1 MDLPAWIPT
10 DLPETLASRVAPLAE
25 ALTGGE
31 GPITLLGSHPRDRLA
46 LAAAIS
52 KALGWPTIYARL
64 AGSRS
69 SADGLLLIGQA
80 AGVPVPGSAVA
91 VGAHL
96 RLHPSTL
103 IVLDDADIP
112 GCRALIEQ
120 LNGMVGGLGW
130 ICCAE
135 RVVVEGITE
144 VLSEAPLPD
153 LDDLPE
159 RAGALA
165 LLPAGL
171 PGDASI
177 PEDLLHPVRPG
188 RQALRWDAALAL
200 RRSTE
205 PTRVAERLLPLFEH
219 VLPLAVGASLQSG
232 VIVEDL
238 LAVRWLG
245 EVLAD
250 PDDAARAT
258 AAAGRLLTIW
268 GQLGAARTVLE
279 SGLRRNTLATPSARA
294 TLRWAEADALL
305 ASGAR
310 ASAMARYEEAAALLR
325 SARDV
330 ELLAMMTRRW
340 ADALAARGLIE
351 AASQGYREA
360 QALYRQRGN
369 EAGVA
374 ATIRGTA
381 DLAVSAGE
389 LMSAQSLY
397 DQAAAVA
404 VPAVEVA
411 SRRIGQASLAMAR
424 GAPGRAAAMLLKA
437 EDGDLDLPALKA
449 NLSRRHADLALRRG
463 QYRQAREHTAE
474 AIRAYAR
481 AGERSAIGHCTRL
494 LGDIAAA
501 EGRLSVASTHY
512 QRTIALQV
520 EVGDLVGLRR
530 TLTHAEALESS
541 ADSPERAERLRGF
554 LAALKT
560 DPR

>member
-1 MDLPAWIPT
+1 MELPAWIPT
-10 DLPETLASRVAPLAE
+10 DLPESLVSRVTPIAE
-25 ALTGGE
+25 ALVHGGE
-31 GPITLLGSHPRDRLA
+31 PITLLGNHPGDRLA
-46 LAAAIS
+46 LAAAVS
-52 KALGWPTIYARL
+52 KRLGWPTILARL
-64 AGSRS
+64 AGCRS

-96 RLHPSTL
+96 RLHERTL
-103 IVLDDADIP
+103 IILDDADVP

-130 ICCAE
+130 LCCAE
-135 RVVVEGITE
+135 RVVVAGITE
-144 VLSEAPLPD
+144 TLPSTPLPD

-171 PGDASI
+171 PGDAPI
-177 PEDLLHPVRPG
+177 PDDLLHPVRPG
-188 RQALRWDAALAL
+188 RQALRWDASLML
-200 RRSTE
+200 RRITE
-205 PTRVAERLLPLFEH
+205 PGGVAERLLPLFEH
-219 VLPLAVGASLQSG
+219 VLPLAVGASLESG

-258 AAAGRLLTIW
+258 AAAGRLLIIW

-310 ASAMARYEEAAALLR
+310 ASAMARYEDAAALLR

-351 AASQGYREA
+351 SSSQGYREA
-360 QALYRQRGN
+360 QALYRQLSN

-381 DLAVSAGE
+381 DLAVAAGE
-389 LMSAQSLY
+389 LMSAQTLY
-397 DQAAAVA
+397 DQADAVA

-411 SRRIGQASLAMAR
+411 NRRIGQAGLAMAR
-424 GAPGRAAAMLLKA
+424 GAPGRAAALLLKA
-437 EDGDLDLPALKA
+437 EDGDLDLPGLKA
-449 NLSRRHADLALRRG
+449 NLSRRQADLTLRRG
-463 QYRQAREHTAE
+463 EYRQAREHAAD

-481 AGERSAIGHCTRL
+481 AGERTAIGHCTRL

-501 EGRLSVASTHY
+501 EGRLAVASTHY
-512 QRTIALQV
+512 QRTIALQI

-530 TLTHAEALESS
+530 TLTHAEALEST
-541 ADSPERAERLRGF
+541 AGDPERAERLRGF
-554 LAALKT
+554 LAAL
-560 DPR
+560 

>member
-10 DLPETLASRVAPLAE
+10 DLPEALAARVSPLAE
-25 ALTGGE
+25 ALTNGK
-31 GPITLLGSHPRDRLA
+31 GPITLQGSHPCDRLA

-52 KALGWPTIYARL
+52 ATLGWPTIYARL
-64 AGSRS
+64 AGCRS

-96 RLHPSTL
+96 RRHPKTL
-103 IVLDDADIP
+103 IILDDADIP

-130 ICCAE
+130 VCCTE
-135 RVVVEGITE
+135 RPVIEGIAE
-144 VLSEAPLPD
+144 VLPEAPLPD

-171 PGDASI
+171 PGDAPVSAA
-177 PEDLLHPVRPG
+177 LLHPVRPG

-200 RRSTE
+200 RRGTE

-219 VLPLAVGASLQSG
+219 ILPLAVGASLQSE

-238 LAVRWLG
+238 LAIRWLG

-250 PDDAARAT
+250 PDDAARAA

-279 SGLRRNTLATPSARA
+279 SGLRRNTRATPSARA
-294 TLRWAEADALL
+294 TLRWAEAEALL
-305 ASGAR
+305 ASGAW
-310 ASAMARYEEAAALLR
+310 ASATARYKDAAALLR

-330 ELLAMMTRRW
+330 ELLAIMTRRW

-351 AASQGYREA
+351 DASQGYREA
-360 QALYRQRGN
+360 QALYRQRSN
-369 EAGVA
+369 AVGVA

-389 LMSAQSLY
+389 LMSAQTLY
-397 DQAAAVA
+397 DQAAAIA
-404 VPAVEVA
+404 APAVEVA
-411 SRRIGQASLAMAR
+411 NRRIGQASLAMAR
-424 GAPGRAAAMLLKA
+424 GALGRAAAMLLKA

-463 QYRQAREHTAE
+463 EHQQAREHTAA
-474 AIRAYAR
+474 AIRSYAR
-481 AGERSAIGHCTRL
+481 AGERCAIGHCTRL

-512 QRTIALQV
+512 QRAIALQV

-541 ADSPERAERLRGF
+541 VMSPERAARLRGF
-554 LAALKT
+554 LCALKEN
-560 DPR
+560 PR

>member
-1 MDLPAWIPT
+1 MELPAWIPT
-10 DLPETLASRVAPLAE
+10 DLPEPLQARVEPLAE
-25 ALTGGE
+25 AIQAGE
-31 GPITLLGSHPRDRLA
+31 PPITLQSNDPRLRLA
-46 LAAAIS
+46 LAAAI
-52 KALGWPTIYARL
+52 ARRLGWPTILARL
-64 AGSRS
+64 AGCRS

-96 RLHPSTL
+96 RLSPRTL
-103 IVLDDADIP
+103 VILDDADVP

-130 ICCAE
+130 LCCAE
-135 RVVVEGITE
+135 RPVIDGPIEE
-144 VLSEAPLPD
+144 LPDSPLPP
-153 LDDLPE
+153 LEDLPE

-171 PGDASI
+171 PGEAPIPDA
-177 PEDLLHPVRPG
+177 LLHPIRPG
-188 RQALRWDAALAL
+188 RQALRWDATLAL
-200 RRSTE
+200 RRLME
-205 PTRVAERLLPLFEH
+205 PGRIAERLLPLFEH
-219 VLPLAVGASLQSG
+219 VLPLAVGASIQSG

-310 ASAMARYEEAAALLR
+310 ASAMERYEEAASLLR
-325 SARDV
+325 NARDV

-351 AASQGYREA
+351 GASQHYREA
-360 QALYRQRGN
+360 QALYRQRGH
-369 EAGVA
+369 EAGIA
-374 ATIRGTA
+374 ATIRGAA

-389 LMSAQSLY
+389 LLSAGALY
-397 DQAAAVA
+397 DQAAATVT
-404 VPAVEVA
+404 PAAEVA
-411 SRRIGQASLAMAR
+411 SRRIGQAGLALAR
-424 GAPGRAAAMLLKA
+424 GAPGRAAALLLKA
-437 EDGDLDLPALKA
+437 EDGDLDLPGLQA
-449 NLSRRHADLALRRG
+449 NLSRRRADLALRQGAHRE
-463 QYRQAREHTAE
+463 ARELTTE
-474 AIRAYAR
+474 AIQAYAR
-481 AGERSAIGHCTRL
+481 AGERTAIGHCTRL
-494 LGDIAAA
+494 LGDIAAS
-501 EGRLSVASTHY
+501 EGRLAVASTHY
-512 QRTIALQV
+512 QRAIALQI

-530 TLTHAEALESS
+530 TLTHAEALESAS
-541 ADSPERAERLRGF
+541 GDPERAERLRGF
-554 LAALKT
+554 LRELRSQ
-560 DPR
+560 P